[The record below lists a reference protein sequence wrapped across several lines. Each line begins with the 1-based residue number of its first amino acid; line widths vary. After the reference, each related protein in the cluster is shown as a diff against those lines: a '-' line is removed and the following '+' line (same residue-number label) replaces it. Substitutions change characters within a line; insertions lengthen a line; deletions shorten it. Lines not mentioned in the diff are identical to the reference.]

1 MYLKSG
7 RPLTRNEYKMAS
19 HLHHIITT
27 ENQSIGMLTT
37 YSYIEAFNHFEEAC
51 ADQWVKQGDKVT
63 QLILRMKTAQNPLWE
78 TKQEYIKK

>member
-1 MYLKSG
+1 
-7 RPLTRNEYKMAS
+7 MAS
-19 HLHHIITT
+19 HLRHIITT
-27 ENQSIGMLTT
+27 ENQGIGMLTT
-37 YSYIEAFNHFEEAC
+37 HPYIEVFNHLEKAC